1 MTVSDPLQRGLVN
14 MARSNRHIFCTAAV
28 LLMATVGAPPAD
40 AQSQPQPRIEISA
53 NVGAQT
59 PAGKFTEARSFPSN
73 GGETATVNV
82 NHSLK
87 TGLGLNVGAAV
98 RVVPKVWIGVQYGLS
113 DMKPGASLEAA
124 IPHPLLFNA
133 PRTVQGSVN
142 DVAHKE
148 QRVHV
153 DLMYALPIRAVD
165 VRVMGGPTFFT
176 LKRDFVSDVL
186 INETYP
192 FDTATFASA
201 TRRRLSGS
209 ATGFNAGV
217 DISRALTSHLSL
229 GGIIRY
235 SRADVKFDDSELGK
249 HTVKAGGL
257 ETLAGVRFRF

>member
-1 MTVSDPLQRGLVN
+1 
-14 MARSNRHIFCTAAV
+14 MARFNRRIFCTAAV
-28 LLMATVGAPPAD
+28 CLMTAVGAPPA
-40 AQSQPQPRIEISA
+40 QSQSSSQPRIEISA

-59 PAGKFTEARSFPSN
+59 PAGTFREVGSFPSN

-82 NHSLK
+82 NHRAK
-87 TGLGLNVGAAV
+87 TGLGFDIGAAV
-98 RVVPKVWIGVQYGLS
+98 RVVPKVWVGVQFGMS

-133 PRTVQGSVN
+133 PRNVQGSVN

-165 VRVMGGPTFFT
+165 VRVMAGPTFFS
-176 LKRDFVSDVL
+176 LKRDFVSGVV

-201 TRRRLSGS
+201 TRKQLSDS

-217 DISRALTSHLSL
+217 DISRAMTSQLSL

-235 SRADVKFDDSELGK
+235 SRADVKFDDSEVGN

-257 ETLAGVRFRF
+257 ETVAGVRFRF